1 MASKKPQPVKIPTIR
16 QLPSGAWTCQIR
28 IGGAGERQSISIT
41 DDDYDTVYA
50 KAYAYKTGILK
61 QKKTASDITVG
72 EALRRY
78 IDDRK
83 NTLSPSTLRG
93 YEAIARNRFISF
105 QKRRISTLTQN
116 IIQQTIN
123 AESAICAPKTVK
135 NAYRLIESA
144 LSYAGAKR
152 FNVKLSTVP
161 PSDKPYLLPEQIVT
175 LLEYIKGHDA
185 EVPVLLALWSC
196 RRSEIYGLHWDNVDL
211 KKRTVKICEAMVMNE
226 QGEWVIKPMPKN
238 DSSVRTIP
246 ICDQLCEA
254 LERIEIKTDRVVN
267 GYPNSLHRTV
277 NRICAHIDLP
287 KIGAHGLRHSFA
299 SLAYHLGIPPKVA
312 MAIGGWKND
321 HVMLGIYTHV
331 SQSDIG
337 AAAAKITQFFNQKA
351 NKKANKNQDS
361 A

>member
-1 MASKKPQPVKIPTIR
+1 MLKKKQPVKIPAIR

-28 IGGAGERQSISIT
+28 IGGTSNRQSISIT
-41 DDDYDTVYA
+41 DEDYDTVYA

-61 QKKTASDITVG
+61 QKKTAADITVG

-116 IIQQTIN
+116 IIQQAIN

-144 LSYAGAKR
+144 LNYAGAEQ
-152 FNVKLSTVP
+152 FLVKLSTVP
-161 PSDKPYLLPEQIVT
+161 PSNKPYLTPDQISV
-175 LLEYIKGHDA
+175 LLDYIKGHEY
-185 EVPVLLALWSC
+185 EVPILLALFSC
-196 RRSEIYGLHWDNVDL
+196 RRSEIFGLTWDNVDMNR
-211 KKRTVKICEAMVMNE
+211 RTIKICQALVMNE
-226 QGEWVIKPMPKN
+226 RNELIEKPMPKN
-238 DSSVRTIP
+238 ESSVRTIP
-246 ICDQLCEA
+246 MCEQLYFAMMKVED
-254 LERIEIKTDRVVN
+254 KTGRVVKI
-267 GYPNSLHRTV
+267 YPNTLCRNV
-277 NRICAHIDLP
+277 NWICERLGFP
-287 KIGAHGLRHSFA
+287 KVGIHGLRHSFA
-299 SLAYHLGIPPKVA
+299 SLAYHLGIPAKVA

-321 HVMLGIYTHV
+321 QVMLKIYTHI

-337 AAAAKITQFFNQKA
+337 SAAADITAFFNQKA
-351 NKKANKNQDS
+351 NATANENQEP